1 MPLLPTTLPTRRLP
15 LVLAGAAVTVTAVTA
30 GGWFGVLGPARAEA
44 SARGA
49 ATGELEEAEHAAAA
63 AEARAASLDE
73 RREVLRARLAAGVE
87 PGRLD
92 RRNARLAGLLSLAE
106 RAGLEV
112 LRLHPT
118 EPTPG
123 GGFARVSIDL
133 EAVGVYATH
142 LAFLGGL
149 DAGPEDLS
157 VEAFRLTARGDGKL
171 AGVYGIAWIVDP
183 DPDPEPAP
191 APAPEPAAPAPAPA
205 PAPGGDTP

>member
-1 MPLLPTTLPTRRLP
+1 MPLLPPSLPTRRLP
-15 LVLAGAAVTVTAVTA
+15 LAAAGATVLVAAVSL

-44 SARGA
+44 SAAGSAGQR
-49 ATGELEEAEHAAAA
+49 LE
-63 AEARAASLDE
+63 EARAAAAVAE
-73 RREVLRARLAAGVE
+73 ARVAAVGTRRVALEARLAAGVE
-87 PGRLD
+87 PGRID

-106 RAGLEV
+106 GEGLEV
-112 LRLHPT
+112 LRLDPK

-123 GGFARVSIDL
+123 AGFARVGIDL

-171 AGVYGIAWIVDP
+171 AGVYGLVWVVAP
-183 DPDPEPAP
+183 EAEPAP
-191 APAPEPAAPAPAPA
+191 APVPAAANGRRP
-205 PAPGGDTP
+205 